1 MSKTPD
7 EMSELSRKMAES
19 AAELTRLSMEQGEQM
34 LKLQVDTMRSM
45 LNDNMQAAKAL
56 LEARDPQQW
65 GTLQEQNMRDMV
77 VRLTDYTRSVQE
89 LTGRSQKE
97 ISGLVGGRLH
107 AMNEQCRELVDAM
120 AKSAPAESAPVFSAI
135 KQSLSAADGLMDSM
149 SKTAQQMAKST
160 ESVIKEATDAA
171 VKAGKGR
178 KGGGG

>member
-1 MSKTPD
+1 MTKTPD

-45 LNDNMQAAKAL
+45 LSDNMQAAKAL
-56 LEARDPQQW
+56 MEARDPQQW

-107 AMNEQCRELVDAM
+107 AKPDV
-120 AKSAPAESAPVFSAI
+120 
-135 KQSLSAADGLMDSM
+135 
-149 SKTAQQMAKST
+149 
-160 ESVIKEATDAA
+160 
-171 VKAGKGR
+171 
-178 KGGGG
+178 